1 VTRDGVDGV
10 AEKINGEYNNSDL
23 PAPTPSNAYQVVITF
38 AAPVTVTGANI
49 TSGSGNVSSTTV
61 SGSEVTVNL
70 INVSN
75 AQVITITLTGVND
88 GTHSSSVNIPIAVLV
103 GDTSANGSVNA
114 TDVSQT
120 KAESGHALTAANFRE
135 DVSVNGSINS
145 TDVGT
150 VKAASGTAL
159 P

>member
-23 PAPTPSNAYQVVITF
+23 PAPTF
-38 AAPVTVTGANI
+38 ALRQTDCGR
-49 TSGSGNVSSTTV
+49 GM
-61 SGSEVTVNL
+61 
-70 INVSN
+70 
-75 AQVITITLTGVND
+75 
-88 GTHSSSVNIPIAVLV
+88 NIPIAVLV

-135 DVSVNGSINS
+135 DVSVKGSINS

-150 VKAASGTAL
+150 VKAASRTAL